1 MLRKK
6 VSQPDTTLSFSERAA
21 TYRAAAAAA
30 AVAITIVRA
39 ARAVTHFE
47 YRDDVQPKRVKASLI
62 F

>member
-21 TYRAAAAAA
+21 TYRAAAA